1 MTCKVSYFFFY
12 MLLYCNWLYSF
23 WWIFYIMENI
33 IVLKMWDSIRISL
46 MLRTKPLKLNCIEC
60 HKYYPT
66 THTFYLMKREKIISF
81 HEVFCLF
88 MMREIYIFFIL
99 FYFHYLTTIRQW
111 KYCFWSK
118 FLCWVCTW
126 FLCFQVPRVQ
136 KTDLWKLVCAH
147 ICMFDSKMNI

>member
-111 KYCFWSK
+111 KYCFPSK
-118 FLCWVCTW
+118 FSMSYFHLIYMFWGPLSPKKW
-126 FLCFQVPRVQ
+126 FLEI
-136 KTDLWKLVCAH
+136 DLCVC
-147 ICMFDSKMNI
+147 ICVWLWGKY